1 MYNSYPQIYR
11 FRKPIN
17 NMEDN
22 IFNTDLGKKFLAL
35 TKACFRT
42 SDLITDLVL
51 REKIKGQ
58 VLSVYKLFSN
68 GNNSELLKEVDAL
81 DGLFHL
87 GGHLGLVKD
96 EHLKLL
102 RNGLLVFKSH
112 IVLNLHQKPRH
123 TDVFD
128 SAAPASAAK
137 QTDKKV
143 VGDLTERHQ
152 KLLARFPDKETQLQ
166 LSDFAIL
173 FPELSDRT
181 IRNDLADLIE
191 LGKITRQGMGSGS
204 YYNRKE

>member
-1 MYNSYPQIYR
+1 
-11 FRKPIN
+11 
-17 NMEDN
+17 MEDN

-68 GNNSELLKEVDAL
+68 GNSSELLKEVDAL

-112 IVLNLHQKPRH
+112 IVLTLHQNQKSRLANDTFESPNSAP
-123 TDVFD
+123 TI
-128 SAAPASAAK
+128 SAAAAPPRRG
-137 QTDKKV
+137 TCCA
-143 VGDLTERHQ
+143 GS
-152 KLLARFPDKETQLQ
+152 LAW
-166 LSDFAIL
+166 LSIQMA
-173 FPELSDRT
+173 P
-181 IRNDLADLIE
+181 
-191 LGKITRQGMGSGS
+191 GG
-204 YYNRKE
+204 